1 MLSHCVCVCV
11 CGHSVWVIR
20 VIVGTPGTG
29 VSSGYDFSALIPL
42 MELAF
47 INVVSE
53 VLSLPYIYA
62 KIFS

>member
-1 MLSHCVCVCV
+1 MLSHCVGGGGVRARF
-11 CGHSVWVIR
+11 HSVWVMR
-20 VIVGTPGTG
+20 VTG
-29 VSSGYDFSALIPL
+29 VSSCYDFSALIPL